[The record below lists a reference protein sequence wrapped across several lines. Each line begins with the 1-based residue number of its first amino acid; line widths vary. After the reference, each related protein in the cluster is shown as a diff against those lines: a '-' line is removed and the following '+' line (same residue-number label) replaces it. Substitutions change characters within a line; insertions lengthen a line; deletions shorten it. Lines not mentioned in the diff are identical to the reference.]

1 MLSRTLT
8 IILVVT
14 LVILAQASAS
24 APSYVGKIL
33 VSSSGSFARF
43 RVQYNAG
50 NPNRNVMYMAGS
62 TIVAVSPSSPTQ
74 YSSYS
79 LPAGT
84 DSPVGIFLYGSVG
97 GYVAITPQP
106 DKLVVLNC
114 AQPSNPYGGSC
125 SLTQAAS
132 ITLPV
137 AASTEWVDIGIGFT
151 RAGERYLYLVS
162 SNRTIAVV
170 DAPPG
175 APAAHWSVVRV
186 VTIASAVTAHYPY
199 VVGLEGGDNM
209 DMVFVSLAAADP
221 RSASGGDPGVI
232 LTLDARTSAVTHT
245 TFVSRPAFTSTSGG
259 SADLVAVVGALDN
272 STAIAHAFSDVSFPH
287 GYQTTWPSAG
297 PIAAGCTVD
306 GAVTAFSMPLYVVA
320 SLGGSGLSLRRVAPV
335 AGTVSPSASSPD
347 TAAYGIGCYAAVDSL
362 SGGENTWIPAI
373 ASGTNVVLVY
383 ASPPSLVP
391 TKRTPAKHALA
402 RVRSTAVGSSAPG
415 CVDPDMGTTCLE
427 ACDPLPAVIC
437 SPIDPG
443 PSTVDGR
450 PAACFLLPS
459 HPDSCNFCPPAWAQY
474 CP

>member
-8 IILVVT
+8 IILAVT

-106 DKLVVLNC
+106 GKLVVLNC

-151 RAGERYLYLVS
+151 SGQGRYLYLIAADRTVAVIAANQNS
-162 SNRTIAVV
+162 S
-170 DAPPG
+170 PSG
-175 APAAHWSVVRV
+175 WSVVR
-186 VTIASAVTAHYPY
+186 TFTLSTPSTAAYPN
-199 VVGLEGGDNM
+199 VVGLEGGSSM
-209 DMVFVSLAAADP
+209 GVVFVSLAAA
-221 RSASGGDPGVI
+221 SSNSTGAPGAI
-232 LTLDARTSAVTHT
+232 LTLDAASSAVTRS
-245 TFVSRPAFTSTSGG
+245 TFVPNPAFTVTSGG
-259 SADLVAVVGALDN
+259 SADLIAVVGALN
-272 STAIAHAFSDVSFPH
+272 ASTSIAHTFSDVSFPH
-287 GYQTTWPSAG
+287 GYQVSWPSNG
-297 PIAAGCTVD
+297 PIVGGCNIV
-306 GAVTAFSMPLYVVA
+306 GEVTSTSMPLFVVA
-320 SLGGSGLSLRRVAPV
+320 DTGSGLALRRVAPT
-335 AGTVSPSASSPD
+335 AGSVSPAVVSSDSAVFGVD
-347 TAAYGIGCYAAVDSL
+347 CMAAENFL
-362 SGGENTWIPAI
+362 SGGEDIWLPARESS
-373 ASGTNVVLVY
+373 ANVVLVY
-383 ASPPSLVP
+383 SSSGLV
-391 TKRTPAKHALA
+391 AA
-402 RVRSTAVGSSAPG
+402 STAKRAAAAAAATSARIESLALHGSDSG
-415 CVDPDMGTTCLE
+415 CADPDMDHAG
-427 ACDPLPAVIC
+427 
-437 SPIDPG
+437 
-443 PSTVDGR
+443 
-450 PAACFLLPS
+450 
-459 HPDSCNFCPPAWAQY
+459 
-474 CP
+474 